1 MGKKS
6 GKPAGIGSAKRAAAR
21 KSSTPWGMYVGVAVL
36 AVALFFFLG
45 GDDASSSASSSAS
58 PSSSTRPPAEPE
70 KNVGVGGGKY
80 YGGECPKSA
89 HYLLYDV
96 GAGER
101 FNMRKAIVLRPI
113 NTAKALA
120 EKLGGDVTLV
130 LPPFKQ
136 FGDELYER
144 WDRFFDTA
152 GMEEIGLKVC
162 EQDQY
167 WNTVKPRVDFVYLPG
182 QECPAE
188 AMARRDFKQDVF
200 GANVEVG
207 ELFCAGKSDTPGVP
221 ECTSKPFV
229 AKLAAALEGAT
240 VEAPKAVM
248 VPSMESVSPNH
259 EPGNKGRLLVQ
270 QHTRFSGAIAAA
282 ARDWA
287 TSSALGGRKY
297 VSMHLRRGD
306 FMRAHAKHAP
316 SLTDVTTS
324 VRDAAKA
331 AGVKDF
337 VLATNGSPKE
347 VEELTALLAG
357 DADYPVAL
365 HRFGSAYE
373 NEDVSKR
380 AYGGKSGATGEHSSL
395 QVAAI
400 EQFLASEG
408 EVFFGTHLS
417 TFSMQIHHERRAA
430 GKNWDESSR
439 SVLPGPKLAKVCV
452 YGDRDADAAKAAKF
466 VADVGY
472 DKSEEC
478 EYW

>member
-1 MGKKS
+1 
-6 GKPAGIGSAKRAAAR
+6 
-21 KSSTPWGMYVGVAVL
+21 
-36 AVALFFFLG
+36 
-45 GDDASSSASSSAS
+45 
-58 PSSSTRPPAEPE
+58 
-70 KNVGVGGGKY
+70 
-80 YGGECPKSA
+80 
-89 HYLLYDV
+89 
-96 GAGER
+96 
-101 FNMRKAIVLRPI
+101 
-113 NTAKALA
+113 
-120 EKLGGDVTLV
+120 
-130 LPPFKQ
+130 
-136 FGDELYER
+136 
-144 WDRFFDTA
+144 
-152 GMEEIGLKVC
+152 
-162 EQDQY
+162 
-167 WNTVKPRVDFVYLPG
+167 
-182 QECPAE
+182 
-188 AMARRDFKQDVF
+188 
-200 GANVEVG
+200 
-207 ELFCAGKSDTPGVP
+207 
-221 ECTSKPFV
+221 
-229 AKLAAALEGAT
+229 
-240 VEAPKAVM
+240 
-248 VPSMESVSPNH
+248 
-259 EPGNKGRLLVQ
+259 
-270 QHTRFSGAIAAA
+270 
-282 ARDWA
+282 
-287 TSSALGGRKY
+287 
-297 VSMHLRRGD
+297 MHLRRGD